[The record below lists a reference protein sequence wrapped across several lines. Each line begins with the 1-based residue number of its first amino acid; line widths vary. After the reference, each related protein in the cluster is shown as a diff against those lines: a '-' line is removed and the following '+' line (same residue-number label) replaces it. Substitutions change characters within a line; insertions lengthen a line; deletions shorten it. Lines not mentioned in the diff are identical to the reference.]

1 MKPKDEIEKLAQIIV
16 PTPMEG
22 TSYVNVRNGF
32 IIGYT
37 KCQEDMVNNFLSLI
51 EEFKEKELPNRNVP
65 YHYESEIASGLKY
78 FEIFIKEKQ
87 TRAASACLCSSRYKP

>member
-1 MKPKDEIEKLAQIIV
+1 MKPKDEIKKLANEWSLINSGD
-16 PTPMEG
+16 TMENNSSLNKG
-22 TSYVNVRNGF
+22 Y
-32 IIGYT
+32 IAGYT
-37 KCQEDMVNNFLSLI
+37 QCEEDMVNNFLSLI

-87 TRAASACLCSSRYKP
+87 TRLT

>member
-1 MKPKDEIEKLAQIIV
+1 MKPKDEIKKLANEWSLINSGD
-16 PTPMEG
+16 TMENNSSLNKG
-22 TSYVNVRNGF
+22 Y
-32 IIGYT
+32 IAGYT

-87 TRAASACLCSSRYKP
+87 TRLT

>member
-1 MKPKDEIEKLAQIIV
+1 MKTQKEIEQLAEKAYPIQ
-16 PTPMEG
+16 EDEYRDLW
-22 TSYVNVRNGF
+22 SENRAYQQ
-32 IIGYT
+32 GYA

-87 TRAASACLCSSRYKP
+87 TRLT

>member
-1 MKPKDEIEKLAQIIV
+1 MKPKDKIEKLANSWSDDYEQGANRDIAKR
-16 PTPMEG
+16 
-22 TSYVNVRNGF
+22 SY
-32 IIGYT
+32 IAGYT
-37 KCQEDMVNNFLSLI
+37 QCEEDMVNNFLSLI

-87 TRAASACLCSSRYKP
+87 TRLT

>member
-1 MKPKDEIEKLAQIIV
+1 
-16 PTPMEG
+16 
-22 TSYVNVRNGF
+22 
-32 IIGYT
+32 
-37 KCQEDMVNNFLSLI
+37 LI

-87 TRAASACLCSSRYKP
+87 TTI

>member
-1 MKPKDEIEKLAQIIV
+1 MKPQDEIERLADNWSDDYEKGANRDIAKR
-16 PTPMEG
+16 
-22 TSYVNVRNGF
+22 SY
-32 IIGYT
+32 ISGYT

-78 FEIFIKEKQ
+78 FEIFIKGKQ
-87 TRAASACLCSSRYKP
+87 TRLT

>member
-1 MKPKDEIEKLAQIIV
+1 MKNDKIEKLADNWSDDYEKGANRDIAKR
-16 PTPMEG
+16 
-22 TSYVNVRNGF
+22 SY
-32 IIGYT
+32 ISGYT

-87 TRAASACLCSSRYKP
+87 TRLT

>member
-1 MKPKDEIEKLAQIIV
+1 MKPKDEIEKLADNWSDDYEKGANRDIAKR
-16 PTPMEG
+16 
-22 TSYVNVRNGF
+22 SY
-32 IIGYT
+32 ISGYT

-87 TRAASACLCSSRYKP
+87 TRLI

>member
-1 MKPKDEIEKLAQIIV
+1 MKTQEEIKELANEWSLINSDD
-16 PTPMEG
+16 TMETNSSLNKG
-22 TSYVNVRNGF
+22 YIN
-32 IIGYT
+32 GYT
-37 KCQEDMVNNFLSLI
+37 QCQEDMVNNFLSLI

-87 TRAASACLCSSRYKP
+87 TTI

>member
-1 MKPKDEIEKLAQIIV
+1 MKPKDEIKKLANEWSLINSGD
-16 PTPMEG
+16 TMENNSSLNKG
-22 TSYVNVRNGF
+22 Y
-32 IIGYT
+32 IAGYT
-37 KCQEDMVNNFLSLI
+37 QCQKDMVNNFLSLI

-87 TRAASACLCSSRYKP
+87 TTI